1 MRHIEE
7 YADMDGV
14 SSELSLPYKLPGPD
28 SREAHGWACRQASNT
43 TKLIGENRINYQMV
57 AMPIDA

>member
-1 MRHIEE
+1 
-7 YADMDGV
+7 MDGV